1 MFIIVQAAI
10 FIVLSVYFQMYSSS
24 PNPDYKVVR
33 MSKAFG
39 VVSYSLMYGT
49 LLLEVFLYF
58 ISDIFVSLM
67 VLPLSLLSVLLFLK
81 YYGFE
86 IRYSET
92 DFQYRKF
99 FGNYITITYKDIV
112 DVELGMDLILRTKDD
127 TITFSRHSLGVAEF
141 YVCLLSKV
149 KKPKKQKKVIPRV
162 RKIKDA
168 VYRPTEFIA
177 ASIVGFFVLP
187 IVAFAL
193 MLYCVFVAKN
203 VTPGDEVPLLV
214 LSGSSLILLP
224 LWFFLTYMSITRA
237 HSSKF
242 WKRLLPYFLKD
253 GYYREP

>member
-24 PNPDYKVVR
+24 PNPDYKIVR

-127 TITFSRHSLGVAEF
+127 TIT
-141 YVCLLSKV
+141 
-149 KKPKKQKKVIPRV
+149 VIASTASPYKFTRSV
-162 RKIKDA
+162 MEA
-168 VYRPTEFIA
+168 VEGKE
-177 ASIVGFFVLP
+177 SEEDD
-187 IVAFAL
+187 FAL
-193 MLYCVFVAKN
+193 VDRLSEISGVKVPKAIDEIRNAPVLHDMICDKN
-203 VTPGDEVPLLV
+203 KMQETVIR
-214 LSGSSLILLP
+214 ILG
-224 LWFFLTYMSITRA
+224 
-237 HSSKF
+237 
-242 WKRLLPYFLKD
+242 LK
-253 GYYREP
+253 